1 MTTGMSAAE
10 QELAAAQ
17 RARFDATIA
26 GDTATLER
34 LMSDDILYF
43 HSTGRIDTKRSYLDN
58 LVTRGLPYRAF
69 QYDTPTVRVFGD
81 SGITTAVIH
90 LTLRNAEGV
99 EDTHPSRCTQVWT
112 KTEGGWQEVLWQA
125 TRMPD

>member
-26 GDTATLER
+26 GDTAALQR
-34 LMSDDILYF
+34 LMGDDLTYF
-43 HSTGRIDTKRSYLDN
+43 HSTGRQDTKQSFLEG
-58 LVTRGLPYRAF
+58 LVTRNRPYRGF
-69 QYDTPTVRVFGD
+69 GVEDLHVRVFGD
-81 SGITTAVIH
+81 AGVTTAVVR

-99 EDTHPSRCTQVWT
+99 EDTHPSRCTQVWA
-112 KTEGGWQEVLWQA
+112 KRDGGWQEVLWQA
-125 TRMPD
+125 TRIPE